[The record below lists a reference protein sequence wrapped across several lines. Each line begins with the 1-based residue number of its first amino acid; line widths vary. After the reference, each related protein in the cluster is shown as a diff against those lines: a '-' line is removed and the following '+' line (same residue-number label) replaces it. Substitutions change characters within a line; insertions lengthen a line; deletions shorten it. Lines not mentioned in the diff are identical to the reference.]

1 MRPEYM
7 VPFTIF
13 SKIKIN
19 MVPFARIVFFH
30 SKKDGDVF
38 FIFLSAKKRMAM
50 LRLCKDPIIPLVF
63 FEVKSSE
70 LKSGHTTYEVFINLD
85 HLFEFGHI

>member
-38 FIFLSAKKRMAM
+38 FYIFIGKK
-50 LRLCKDPIIPLVF
+50 KDGDV
-63 FEVKSSE
+63 
-70 LKSGHTTYEVFINLD
+70 TTL
-85 HLFEFGHI
+85 